1 MAIIV
6 VEGIDRVGK
15 TTIANMIQSSMSI
28 EPYLKFGL
36 FKHDESFI
44 RYDQMDSDNEADKMS
59 QLLTIADTFNNNI
72 MFDRFHL
79 SDFVYGVIN
88 RGYKFSNA
96 YSNML
101 SIDNRLSQMQSVL
114 VYVRPVNLKRS
125 SGEHGSS
132 LEMHHR
138 LMEAAFEDSFM
149 NKIAVDYSV
158 VEDDD
163 YFYSMMDDIC
173 MYLKGY

>member
-15 TTIANMIQSSMSI
+15 TTIANMIRNNLNI
-28 EPYLKFGL
+28 EPRLKFKL

-44 RYDQMDSDNEADKMS
+44 SYDQMDSDNEADKMS
-59 QLLTIADTFNNNI
+59 QLLTIAETFNNDI

-79 SDFVYGVIN
+79 SDFVYGVVN
-88 RGYKFSNA
+88 RGYKFRNA
-96 YSNML
+96 YNNML

-114 VYVRPVNLKRS
+114 VYVRPVSLKRS
-125 SGEHGSS
+125 SDEHGSS

-149 NKIAVDYSV
+149 NKIEVDYNV
-158 VEDDD
+158 VKDEE
-163 YFYSMMDDIC
+163 YFNCMMSDILKYI
-173 MYLKGY
+173 MY

>member
-15 TTIANMIQSSMSI
+15 TTIANMIRDNMDV
-28 EPYLKFGL
+28 EPHLKFSL

-44 RYDQMDSDNEADKMS
+44 SYNQMDSDNEADKMS
-59 QLLTIADTFNNNI
+59 QLLTIADTFGNNVI
-72 MFDRFHL
+72 FDRFHL
-79 SDFVYGVIN
+79 SDFVYGVVN
-88 RGYKFSNA
+88 RGYKFSKA
-96 YSNML
+96 YSNMQ
-101 SIDNRLSQMQSVL
+101 SIDIMLSEMQSVL
-114 VYVRPVNLKRS
+114 VYVRPVDLKRS
-125 SGEHGSS
+125 SDEHGSS
-132 LEMHHR
+132 LDMHHR

-163 YFYSMMDDIC
+163 RFNCMMDNIRAH
-173 MYLKGY
+173 LKGY

>member
-15 TTIANMIQSSMSI
+15 TTIANMIRDNMDV
-28 EPYLKFGL
+28 EPHLKFSL

-44 RYDQMDSDNEADKMS
+44 SYNQMDSDNEADKMS
-59 QLLTIADTFNNNI
+59 QLLTIADTFGNNVI
-72 MFDRFHL
+72 FDRFHL
-79 SDFVYGVIN
+79 SDFVYGVVN
-88 RGYKFSNA
+88 RGYKFSKA
-96 YSNML
+96 YSNMQ
-101 SIDNRLSQMQSVL
+101 SIDIMLSEMRSIL
-114 VYVRPVNLKRS
+114 VYVMPVDLKRS
-125 SGEHGSS
+125 SNEHGSS

-158 VEDDD
+158 VEDDG
-163 YFYSMMDDIC
+163 YFNCMMDNIRAH
-173 MYLKGY
+173 LKGY